1 MTDGAAIVDG
11 ADGGD
16 RRSVAVSFEFFPPQ
30 SADMDDALWRAVKRL
45 EPIGPRFVSVT
56 YGAGGS
62 TRERTHSTLQRILA
76 ETSLTPAAHLT
87 CVGAAR
93 ADVDEVVRDYAATG
107 IRHIVA
113 LRGDPPSGV
122 GAQYEPH
129 PGGYANA
136 AELVGGIRRIAEFE
150 ISVAA
155 YPEKHPESATLEV
168 DIAML
173 QAKIDAGATRAI
185 TQFFFDNSAYFRFL
199 DKVRARGIDIPIVP
213 GLLPISDIARV
224 QRFASRCGAQVSPQ
238 LAARFEGLED
248 QETRLLVGAAVAAEQ
263 VSALA
268 DQGVDEFHFY
278 TLNRAELVYAIC
290 RLLGLGCPGD
300 KIAA

>member
-1 MTDGAAIVDG
+1 MTGNQTAESG
-11 ADGGD
+11 PETKE
-16 RRSVAVSFEFFPPQ
+16 RPVAVSFEFFPPQ
-30 SADMDDALWRAVKRL
+30 SEDMDEALWRAVKRL
-45 EPIGPRFVSVT
+45 EPIAPRFVSVT

-62 TRERTHSTLQRILA
+62 TRQRTHSTLQRIVA

-87 CVGAAR
+87 CVGAER
-93 ADVDEVVRDYAATG
+93 ADVDDVVRDYAAAG

-113 LRGDPPSGV
+113 LRGDPTSGV
-122 GAQYEPH
+122 GARYEPH

-136 AELVGGIRRIAEFE
+136 AELVGGIRKIADFE

-155 YPEKHPESATLEV
+155 YPEKHPESATFDV

-185 TQFFFDNSAYFRFL
+185 TQFFFDNSTYFRFV

-213 GLLPISDIARV
+213 GLLPISDITRV
-224 QRFASRCGAQVSPQ
+224 QRFAARCGAQVSPQ

-290 RLLGLGCPGD
+290 RLLGLGSPGD

>member
-1 MTDGAAIVDG
+1 
-11 ADGGD
+11 
-16 RRSVAVSFEFFPPQ
+16 
-30 SADMDDALWRAVKRL
+30 MDEALWRAVKRL
-45 EPIGPRFVSVT
+45 EPIAPRFVSVT

-62 TRERTHSTLQRILA
+62 TRQRTHSTLQRILA

-87 CVGAAR
+87 CVGAER
-93 ADVDEVVRDYAATG
+93 ADVDDVVRDYAAAG

-113 LRGDPPSGV
+113 LRGDPTSGV
-122 GAQYEPH
+122 GARYEPH

-136 AELVGGIRRIAEFE
+136 AELVGGIRKIADFE

-155 YPEKHPESATLEV
+155 YPEKHPESATFDV

-185 TQFFFDNSAYFRFL
+185 TQFFFDNSTYFRFV

-213 GLLPISDIARV
+213 GLLPISDINRV
-224 QRFASRCGAQVSPQ
+224 QRFAARCGAQVSPQ

-268 DQGVDEFHFY
+268 EQGVDEFHFY

-290 RLLGLGCPGD
+290 RLLGLGSPGD